1 MHKNEHYSYDSAIPN
16 KTQDIFSLS
25 CPYSNEYQ
33 GSARRVL
40 FVCSAGMLRSA
51 TAAKVGNS
59 MGFNT
64 RACGSENYALIP
76 LSVNLISWA
85 DVIYFVNSYN
95 FVSAKHTFFED
106 YDTKSMLDDKS
117 TVWDI
122 EDIYNYDDPQLV
134 RIITKLLS

>member
-1 MHKNEHYSYDSAIPN
+1 MLVNAQYTFESALPRKSQSIMEL
-16 KTQDIFSLS
+16 TA
-25 CPYSNEYQ
+25 PYATECQ
-33 GSARRVL
+33 GPARRVL

-51 TAAKVGNS
+51 TAAKVGNIL
-59 MGFNT
+59 GFNT

-85 DVIYFVNSYN
+85 EAIYFVNPYN

-106 YDTKSMLDDKS
+106 YDTKCMLDDKS
-117 TVWDI
+117 TVWNID
-122 EDIYNYDDPQLV
+122 DIYNYDEPVLV

>member
-1 MHKNEHYSYDSAIPN
+1 MDNYSYESAIPT
-16 KTQDIFSLS
+16 KTQSIMELS
-25 CPYSNEYQ
+25 APYANECQ

-51 TAAKVGNS
+51 TAAKVGNA

-76 LSVNLISWA
+76 LSVNLINWA
-85 DVIYFVNSYN
+85 ESIFFVNPYN
-95 FVSAKHTFFED
+95 FVSAKYTFSQD
-106 YDTKSMLDDKS
+106 YDTTCMIADKS

-122 EDIYNYDDPQLV
+122 EDIYTYDDPQLV
-134 RIITKLLS
+134 RIITELLA

>member
-1 MHKNEHYSYDSAIPN
+1 MYNDDYYIKSAIPT
-16 KTQDIFSLS
+16 KTQSIMELTA
-25 CPYSNEYQ
+25 PYANDCQ

-51 TAAKVGNS
+51 TAAKVGS
-59 MGFNT
+59 AMGFNT

-76 LSVNLISWA
+76 LSVNLINWA
-85 DVIYFVNSYN
+85 ESIFFVNPYN

-106 YDTKSMLDDKS
+106 YDTKGMLEDKS

-134 RIITKLLS
+134 RIITELLA